1 MKEKPFE
8 YITNCIFTNG
18 EDIQK
23 MDDNSIE
30 ITYKTMSKYCNLKE

>member
-1 MKEKPFE
+1 MKEKTFE